1 MIGFIQ
7 SLLAFVV
14 ALGALITFHEYGHYW
29 VAKKFNVKILR
40 FSVGFGRPLYKKLFG
55 TDNTEFIIAAL
66 PLGGY
71 VKMLDEREGE
81 VKAEDKHRE
90 FCQKPI
96 WQRFL
101 IVVAGPIFNFIF
113 AIVAYWCVFIIGI
126 YGLKPYIGEIEVNS
140 ISERAGV
147 VQGQQIVSVDGIITP
162 SWSAVIDRLVE
173 HAVNAEKIELGVVDN
188 DGVKKIISFDLSTI
202 SIDDMAEGKLLE
214 TLGLSV
220 IEFKLPAVIGQ
231 IIAEGAAERAGLLKG
246 DKIIS
251 VNNVEI
257 TRWGEWVDV
266 VRDNP
271 LRSLSV
277 KIQRNDVLQT
287 INITPENVER
297 DGEMIGRIGAAPE
310 PVSGMFDKYFTRE
323 SYSVIDASIKAVE
336 KTWDMSILTLQI
348 LGKMIIGEASVKNL
362 SGPISI
368 AQYAGQS
375 ASIGIV
381 PFLMFMAMVSVS
393 LGVLNLLPI
402 PVLDGGHLFYYI
414 IEFILGKPV
423 SASVQIWGQ
432 QFGIVILLSLMG
444 IALYNDLT
452 RLFG

>member
-140 ISERAGV
+140 ISERAGI

-162 SWSAVIDRLVE
+162 TWSAVIDRLVE

-423 SASVQIWGQ
+423 CASVQIWGQ

>member
-1 MIGFIQ
+1 VIGFIQ

-188 DGVKKIISFDLSTI
+188 DGVK
-202 SIDDMAEGKLLE
+202 
-214 TLGLSV
+214 
-220 IEFKLPAVIGQ
+220 
-231 IIAEGAAERAGLLKG
+231 
-246 DKIIS
+246 
-251 VNNVEI
+251 NNI
-257 TRWGEWVDV
+257 
-266 VRDNP
+266 
-271 LRSLSV
+271 
-277 KIQRNDVLQT
+277 
-287 INITPENVER
+287 
-297 DGEMIGRIGAAPE
+297 
-310 PVSGMFDKYFTRE
+310 F
-323 SYSVIDASIKAVE
+323 
-336 KTWDMSILTLQI
+336 
-348 LGKMIIGEASVKNL
+348 
-362 SGPISI
+362 
-368 AQYAGQS
+368 
-375 ASIGIV
+375 
-381 PFLMFMAMVSVS
+381 
-393 LGVLNLLPI
+393 
-402 PVLDGGHLFYYI
+402 
-414 IEFILGKPV
+414 
-423 SASVQIWGQ
+423 
-432 QFGIVILLSLMG
+432 
-444 IALYNDLT
+444 
-452 RLFG
+452 